1 MEKSPYNV
9 QKWDYVKNEL
19 LKIDALLKNN
29 VGIYLIG
36 GSAMS
41 YYGIK
46 DATKDYR
53 CSIQKPI

>member
-29 VGIYLIG
+29 VDIYLIG

-46 DATKDYR
+46 RCNQRYR